1 MEMQKNF
8 QKSAFTR
15 EATSVLLAAF
25 ISIETYSLLNSWLR
39 GRVTPS
45 PAQNEVIFLTT
56 SIVLGIIGLC
66 GLLARKRIS
75 AYFSLL
81 SVTIGVIL
89 NCQHILKAT
98 LLQGIALSFT
108 RQIASVIL
116 GLAVIAILFHDQ
128 VDPENSVDPHSSNAD
143 AEFGDLENQY
153 VIETKNLVK
162 KYFLGSNVINA
173 VNGIDLKIRRGEFVS
188 IMGPSGSGKSTLLNL
203 LGALDKPTSGKVL
216 IDGVDISQLDDK
228 GLAKLRNEKIGF
240 VFQAY
245 NLIARSTVKRNM
257 ELPALVKG
265 CSKEERMRKIKE
277 LLSIVGLSDKMYRK
291 PTTLSGGEQQRV
303 AIARALMND
312 PDIILADEPTGNV
325 DSKTGRVIM
334 NFFRRLNRERGTTMV
349 VVTHDPEVARM
360 TDRII
365 YIRDGRIFR
374 EEYLREEST

>member
-1 MEMQKNF
+1 MQKNF

-89 NCQHILKAT
+89 NCQHILKTT

-374 EEYLREEST
+374 EEYLRKEST